1 MGRIEKTTPSKP
13 VLIEKSKKDLE
24 NENKTFDGY
33 NDNDVTK
40 KTATLGGATYRD
52 YLVNKKNSR
61 LPFHQQHQYAKKLG
75 CFTYKEIIIQ
85 LRTMEKEGI
94 QSKILKK
101 YRLLN
106 DSILVTRKN
115 KNLPFHEP
123 GNMRIMCNDKNCI
136 RGHHR

>member
-1 MGRIEKTTPSKP
+1 MLRAACGPRNSSLRPLLYKMFFYRAVVKLGRIEKTTPSKP
-13 VLIEKSKKDLE
+13 VLIEKSKKDFE

-75 CFTYKEIIIQ
+75 CFTYKEIII
-85 LRTMEKEGI
+85 TY
-94 QSKILKK
+94 LKT
-101 YRLLN
+101 
-106 DSILVTRKN
+106 I
-115 KNLPFHEP
+115 
-123 GNMRIMCNDKNCI
+123 
-136 RGHHR
+136 